1 MADPNFSWIYL
12 LIFMAIPLVRI
23 IPRFL
28 ARRKMQNNPSQD
40 IQERQF
46 EPGFSEYGRPQMKS
60 KKPEMKS
67 SKPQTKDMI
76 VLGELNRGAKTF
88 EKIQKN
94 TGLDVKELDSILG
107 DLEEKGLL
115 KVIQKQGLFG
125 PKTELYPTDKGF
137 SKYYS

>member
-12 LIFMAIPLVRI
+12 LIFLAIPLARI

-137 SKYYS
+137 SEYYS